1 MTEADG
7 ELAVEVVKAMG
18 MIEPEEVAEAVSAG
32 LANDDFLIL
41 PTPKSRATSSTG
53 LAIGV
58 AGSPGCASSKRRCRA
73 RESVS
78 LDPITASIY
87 RRTAVGWRDARI
99 GRSLAPADRLA
110 AAFDDIPAAPVLDVG
125 CGPGLLIP
133 GLPGT
138 VIGLDP
144 VAEML
149 ELLPDHAPGR
159 SRAGSR

>member
-1 MTEADG
+1 M
-7 ELAVEVVKAMG
+7 
-18 MIEPEEVAEAVSAG
+18 
-32 LANDDFLIL
+32 
-41 PTPKSRATSSTG
+41 
-53 LAIGV
+53 
-58 AGSPGCASSKRRCRA
+58 
-73 RESVS
+73 S
-78 LDPITASIY
+78 LDPITAPIY
-87 RRTAVGWRDARI
+87 RRTAVDWRDARV
-99 GRSLAPADRLA
+99 GTSLAPAERLA

-149 ELLPDHAPGR
+149 NSFPTTPPGR